1 MCNTEKLGIRRI
13 FLFLP
18 FLTLC
23 WNFHHSGHLL
33 IGHHGSFVSMLY
45 HACLPV
51 FLLGNSF
58 LSFQIFLLWFEFVL
72 RSLLWLNFSAFLFI
86 DLLYECAFMLVF
98 QISRISSWQIF
109 PLLLELVTR
118 PPFQFSTFF
127 VLLFSLLLKPMTRSP
142 FLLLLAIV
150 TRPPLRFSINWTSF
164 VLFYSSFFDSKWIF
178 FFLIWPCLKKLPMY
192 LF

>member
-1 MCNTEKLGIRRI
+1 
-13 FLFLP
+13 
-18 FLTLC
+18 
-23 WNFHHSGHLL
+23 
-33 IGHHGSFVSMLY
+33 MLY
-45 HACLPV
+45 HACLPCI
-51 FLLGNSF
+51 LLRQLF
-58 LSFQIFLLWFEFVL
+58 FELSNFLLWFEFVL

-142 FLLLLAIV
+142 FLFLFFWQLWLGCLFDFRPIGLLL
-150 TRPPLRFSINWTSF
+150 
-164 VLFYSSFFDSKWIF
+164 SSFFDSKWMNDF
-178 FFLIWPCLKKLPMY
+178 FFIWPCLKKLPMY

>member
-1 MCNTEKLGIRRI
+1 
-13 FLFLP
+13 
-18 FLTLC
+18 
-23 WNFHHSGHLL
+23 
-33 IGHHGSFVSMLY
+33 MLY
-45 HACLPV
+45 HACLPCI
-51 FLLGNSF
+51 LLRQLF
-58 LSFQIFLLWFEFVL
+58 FELSNFLLWFEFVL

-142 FLLLLAIV
+142 FLFLFFWQLWLGCLFDFRPIGLLLFFCI
-150 TRPPLRFSINWTSF
+150 PLSLIANEW
-164 VLFYSSFFDSKWIF
+164 F
-178 FFLIWPCLKKLPMY
+178 FFYMTVLEKAAYVPLLKEGSSHP
-192 LF
+192 